1 MTFIAFAVND
11 SQQLTLADSTF
22 NLTDREKRVLEKSW
36 AKTFAD
42 NVFPAIDE
50 NIFSVLYS
58 DKASRPNT
66 PVNVIVGALILK
78 EALGDTVDEL
88 VEALM
93 FDIRYQYALHTT
105 SFEEQPLSDR
115 TLSRFRARVLA
126 YETEHDVDLIHE
138 CVVKMAKE
146 ISEFMNITP
155 NMQRMDSLM
164 VAANI
169 KNLSLLELF
178 YTCVA
183 NLAKIMDKRDISLPE
198 EQHHYVEKDDYN
210 RCIYH
215 KRDTDETERTVVV
228 MKDAEKLI
236 TICDKTG
243 DLDDTSEYQLLIRL
257 LKERTIID
265 DDGNRRLR
273 KKEEVE
279 NSSEVLLN
287 PSDPEATF
295 RYKAGS
301 KNLGYVGNIV
311 ESVGEHTSLI
321 TDYSYEKNTYAD
333 NQFMK
338 DYLDKQDI
346 FSDGSFIVADG
357 AYSGEENSKLASEH
371 NIKLVTTNF
380 TGRKPDEIY
389 ADFKFTD
396 EGHFLIECINGCKP
410 DECIYD
416 PGKDRSVAYF
426 KTETC
431 RTCPY
436 RDKCQPRFLKNRVR
450 KEVSW
455 KAVGRAKQLQ
465 YMQTEEFSKYARFRN
480 GVEAIPSLLRR
491 RYHVDKIPAH
501 GKRRTRLHFG
511 FKIAALDFQKL
522 LDYTNSID
530 NYAQKSEIA

>member
-1 MTFIAFAVND
+1 MAFAMND
-11 SQQLTLADSTF
+11 SQQLTLTDGTF
-22 NLTDREKRVLEKSW
+22 HLTDREKRVLDKSW
-36 AKTFAD
+36 AKVFAD
-42 NVFPAIDE
+42 KVFPAIDE
-50 NIFSVLYS
+50 SIFSVLYS
-58 DKASRPNT
+58 AKASRPNT

-78 EALGDTVDEL
+78 EVLGDTDDEL

-138 CVVKMAKE
+138 CIVKMAGE
-146 ISEFMNITP
+146 LAGFMNITP
-155 NMQRMDSLM
+155 KRQRMDSMM

-183 NLAKIMDKRDISLPE
+183 NLAKRMDKRGISLPE
-198 EQHHYVEKDDYN
+198 QHHHYIEKEDYN
-210 RCIYH
+210 RCINY
-215 KRDTDETERTVVV
+215 RGDMDAAGRIAVV

-236 TICDKTG
+236 AQCDKTG

-257 LKERTIID
+257 LKERTIMD

-279 NSSEVLLN
+279 NPSEVLLN

-295 RYKAGS
+295 RYKAGG

-311 ESVGEHTSLI
+311 ESVGEHTSLV
-321 TDYSYEKNTYAD
+321 TDYAYEKNTYAD
-333 NQFMK
+333 SQFMK
-338 DYLDKQDI
+338 DYLNKQD
-346 FSDGSFIVADG
+346 SLEDGSFLVTDG
-357 AYSGEENSKLASEH
+357 AYSGEENSRLASAH
-371 NIKLVTTNF
+371 NLKLVTTNF

-389 ADFKFTD
+389 ADFKFTED
-396 EGHFLIECINGCKP
+396 GRFLMECANGCTP
-410 DECIYD
+410 DECTYE
-416 PGKDRSVAYF
+416 PGKEYSVAYF
-426 KTETC
+426 KPEAC

-436 RDKCQPRFLKNRVR
+436 KDRCRPHFLRSRAR

-455 KAVGRAKQLQ
+455 KAAVRARQLQ
-465 YMQTEEFSKYARFRN
+465 YMKTEEFRQYARFRN
-480 GVEAIPSLLRR
+480 GVEAVPSLLRR
-491 RYHVDKIPAH
+491 RYHVDKIPTH
-501 GKRRTRLHFG
+501 GKRRTRFHFG
-511 FKIAALDFQKL
+511 FKIAALDFQRL
-522 LDYTNSID
+522 LYYTNSL
-530 NYAQKSEIA
+530 NVHTQKSETA